1 MAADVLVLFC
11 QGYLWAVSTDQ
22 VKQ

>member
-22 VKQ
+22 VEQ